1 MIWFIKF
8 LVINFDPQK
17 TFPGKISLNRAKIW
31 FVIKNN
37 SFFDGMFNCV

>member
-1 MIWFIKF
+1 MIWFIKFIKF
-8 LVINFDPQK
+8 LVINFGPAIN
-17 TFPGKISLNRAKIW
+17 FPLNSAKIW